1 MTQLCEQHRPRTW
14 ADVIGQ
20 PKIVK
25 RINTLRPRG
34 LGGRAYWLSGQSGT
48 GKTTIAYLIANE
60 VASDWNQEE
69 FDGAKLTSTRLDEIE
84 DRFRYRPL
92 GHKGQTDG
100 MAIIINEAHLLTP
113 KIIGRLLV
121 TLESLP
127 PWCVFIFTTT
137 SEAQAEL
144 FDARLDS
151 APFLSRCTRLELAR
165 RGLAELFA
173 ARALEIARAE
183 GLDGKPIKAYVDLCK
198 RHRNNFRAVLQDIE
212 SGIMAD

>member
-1 MTQLCEQHRPRTW
+1 MTQLCEQYRPRTL
-14 ADVIGQ
+14 AEVIGQ
-20 PKIVK
+20 DKIAK
-25 RINTLRPRG
+25 RIGILERRG
-34 LGGRAYWLSGQSGT
+34 LGGRAYFISGQSGQ
-48 GKTTIAYLIANE
+48 GKTTIAYIIADK

-69 FDGAKLTSTRLDEIE
+69 IDGSKLNTARLDSIE
-84 DRFRYRPL
+84 DRFRYMPL
-92 GHKGQTDG
+92 GKGGRSDG

-127 PWCVFIFTTT
+127 DWCVFIFTTT

-144 FDARLDS
+144 FDDRLDS

-165 RGLAELFA
+165 RGLSELFA
-173 ARALEIARAE
+173 AHARTIAQSE
-183 GLDGKPIKAYVDLCK
+183 GLDGKPIKDYITLCK
-198 RHRNNFRAVLQDIE
+198 KHRNNLRAVLQAIE

>member
-1 MTQLCEQHRPRTW
+1 MQLCEEHRPRTW
-14 ADVIGQ
+14 AELIGQ
-20 PKIVK
+20 DKIVK
-25 RINTLRPRG
+25 RIATLRPRG

-48 GKTTIAYLIANE
+48 GKTTIAYLIACE

-69 FDGAKLTSTRLDEIE
+69 IDGSKLTSARLDDIE
-84 DRFRYRPL
+84 DRFRYMPL
-92 GHKGQTDG
+92 GRGGSSDG

-127 PWCVFIFTTT
+127 SWCAFIFTTT
-137 SEAQAEL
+137 SEAQADI
-144 FDARLDS
+144 FDDRLDS

-165 RGLAELFA
+165 RGLADLFA
-173 ARALEIARAE
+173 ERARTIAQSE

-198 RHRNNFRAVLQDIE
+198 KHRNNFRAVLQDIE
-212 SGIMAD
+212 SGVMAD

>member
-1 MTQLCEQHRPRTW
+1 MQLCEEHRPRQW
-14 ADVIGQ
+14 ADLIGQ
-20 PKIVK
+20 DKIVR
-25 RINTLRPRG
+25 RIAALRRRG

-69 FDGAKLTSTRLDEIE
+69 FDGSKLTSSRLDDIE
-84 DRFRYRPL
+84 ERFRYRPL
-92 GHKGQTDG
+92 GRKGQTDG
-100 MAIIINEAHLLTP
+100 YAIVVNEAHLLTP

-151 APFLSRCTRLELAR
+151 APLLSRCTRLELAR

-173 ARALEIARAE
+173 ERARAIAQAE
-183 GLDGKPIKAYVDLCK
+183 GLDGKPVKAYIDLCK
-198 RHRNNFRAVLQDIE
+198 KHRNNFRAVLQDIE
-212 SGIMAD
+212 SGVMLD